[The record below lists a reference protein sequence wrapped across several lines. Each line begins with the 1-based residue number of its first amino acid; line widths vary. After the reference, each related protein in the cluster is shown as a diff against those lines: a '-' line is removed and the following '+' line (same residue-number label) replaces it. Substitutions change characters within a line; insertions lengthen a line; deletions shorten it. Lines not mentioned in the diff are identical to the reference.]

1 MHFGTLLLAFVS
13 AAHAADGV
21 GSLPAPALIG
31 GAVLVAALV
40 IAVAV
45 RAAALGVLAAS
56 GTGALASV
64 YLTTQHF
71 VAKSGGASLCTAS
84 SVLNCDKINTSEHS
98 ELGGVPI
105 ALYGLGF
112 YAAMAFL
119 GYALRG
125 AKGAS
130 AGALVLVG
138 GVIAVGYDI
147 FLAWASYNEGALCIF
162 CTLTWVLN
170 ATLLGCGYALCKR
183 AGVNVGSLLGKG
195 LGDHAGPT
203 LVVGMVVFI
212 AGVLVS
218 RQAAAPVA
226 TGAGGIDFAALYEK
240 PMGRVELDGTEPVK
254 GDPAARF
261 TLVEWADYECPHCA
275 LMAPILKAI
284 VTENKD
290 AKLLFKHYPIAQACN
305 RFVPFEGHQYACA
318 AAAAAECARLQGRF
332 WELSEAMFKNQTY
345 LAPSDIRFMAEKQG
359 IESAS
364 FEACLQSPAAT
375 DAVKADVEGGGTA
388 EIEGTPSLFLLGTH
402 GDQWLRL
409 KIGPGDT
416 AAVNALLA
424 AARSGQPLPPVPD
437 PAPHDHEHE

>member
-1 MHFGTLLLAFVS
+1 MHFGTLLLALVP

-31 GAVLVAALV
+31 GAVLVAAIV

-45 RAAALGVLAAS
+45 RDAALGVLAAS

-71 VAKSGGASLCTAS
+71 VAKSGGESLCNVS
-84 SVLNCDKINTSEHS
+84 SVINCDKINTSEHS

-119 GYALRG
+119 GYAVRG
-125 AKGAS
+125 SKGAS
-130 AGALVLVG
+130 AGALILLG
-138 GVIAVGYDI
+138 GVMAVGYDI
-147 FLAWASYNEGALCIF
+147 FLAWASYQEGALCIF

-170 ATLLGCGYALCKR
+170 ATLLGCGYALTKK
-183 AGVNVGSLLGKG
+183 AGGQLGDLLGKG
-195 LGDHAGPT
+195 LADHAGPT
-203 LVVGMVVFI
+203 LVVGMLVFI
-212 AGVLVS
+212 VGVVVS
-218 RQAAAPVA
+218 RQASAPTVTA
-226 TGAGGIDFAALYEK
+226 SGAIDFSALYEK
-240 PMGRVELDGTEPVK
+240 PVGRIELDGTEPVK
-254 GDPAARF
+254 GDPAAKF

-275 LMAPILKAI
+275 LMAPVLKTI
-284 VTENKD
+284 VAENKD
-290 AKLLFKHYPIAQACN
+290 VKLLFKHYPIAQECN
-305 RFVPFEGHQYACA
+305 RFVPFAGHQFACA

-332 WELSEAMFKNQTY
+332 WELSEAMFKNQKY

-359 IESAS
+359 IEVAS
-364 FEACLQSPAAT
+364 FDACLQNPASS

-388 EIEGTPSLFLLGTH
+388 GIEGTPSIFLLGTH
-402 GDQWLRL
+402 GDQWVRL
-409 KIGPGDT
+409 KIGPGDV

-424 AARSGQPLPPVPD
+424 AARAGQPLP
-437 PAPHDHEHE
+437 APSEPTPPEHE